1 MESLTGLP
9 DGWSWLIL
17 SGLVLLGETLGTAG
31 FLLGVSAA
39 AFITGIIAFVAPGLD
54 WRVQAALFG
63 ALSLLM
69 TALYWWRFRR
79 FNEASDQPQ
88 LNQRVRQMIGST
100 HVLGE
105 ACEAGEGRLQIGD
118 TLWRI
123 RSNTPLTAG
132 TRVRVIGVEGM
143 TLLVESA

>member
-1 MESLTGLP
+1 MP

-17 SGLVLLGETLGTAG
+17 SCLVLLGETLGTAG

-39 AFITGIIAFVAPGLD
+39 AFITGTVAFVAPGLD
-54 WRVQAALFG
+54 WRLQATLFG
-63 ALSLLM
+63 GLSLVM

-79 FNEASDQPQ
+79 FNETTDQPQ

-100 HVLGE
+100 HLLGD

-123 RSNTPLTAG
+123 RSHAPLAAG
-132 TRVRVIGVEGM
+132 TRIRVIGAEGM
-143 TLLVESA
+143 TLLVEPT